1 MAVQVQ
7 LRRGTAAAWIASDPL
22 LAQGEMGLEYD
33 TGRFKVG
40 NGTQTWTLLPYSSG
54 AVELIDFA
62 EIDSATVTS
71 PANGSVLVYQTSI
84 NKWIATTTLNQQ
96 NMDAG
101 EF

>member
-7 LRRGTAAAWIASDPL
+7 LRRGTAAAWTTADPL

-40 NGTQTWTLLPYSSG
+40 NGTSTWTLLPYSSG
-54 AVELIDFA
+54 AVELADFL
-62 EIDSATVTS
+62 EMDNVSVSA
-71 PANGSVLVYQTSI
+71 PADGAVLVYQSSI
-84 NKWIATTTLNQQ
+84 NKWIATTNLNQQ